1 MTPRSVIPV
10 QTGIQ
15 ALHYIKRLWI
25 PAGVYPD
32 ENRGRND
39 KNVGEPRCTPF
50 LLHSPISFFFWPKSH
65 MEDPE
70 CRQHQHNASDQ
81 NQWF

>member
-15 ALHYIKRLWI
+15 TLHYIKRLWI

-39 KNVGEPRCTPF
+39 KNVGEPCCTP
-50 LLHSPISFFFWPKSH
+50 LPSHSPISFFFWPKSQTEAH
-65 MEDPE
+65 GQ
-70 CRQHQHNASDQ
+70 RLHLHNASDQ